1 MIKLS
6 DRLQMIADLIK
17 NGQTVAD
24 VGTDH
29 GFLPIFLWESKKSPK
44 VILADISNGSL
55 QKSIDNV
62 QMQNYNEEIV
72 KKYFDFRLG
81 NGIQVL
87 ENGEVDVVVIAGM
100 GGVLMTE
107 ILGQDLMKTKS
118 LNKIIL
124 QPRNGQG
131 KLRWWLLNNGFNIK
145 EEKIVREGKFIC
157 EIIGAEPIN
166 TDSNLIELP
175 KDEQKELK
183 DQAEDIKYE
192 VPESILISNGT
203 LALEFIEKKL
213 EVEFNVFENI
223 KKATLVDDEKVCQS
237 KARIKYLQSLL
248 KKYEK
253 RGD

>member
-6 DRLQMIADLIK
+6 DRLQMIADLIE

-44 VILADISNGSL
+44 VILADISKGSL
-55 QKSIDNV
+55 QKAVDNV

-72 KKYFDFRLG
+72 KKYFGFRLG
-81 NGIQVL
+81 NGIQIL

-107 ILGQDLMKTKS
+107 ILGADLIKTKS
-118 LNKIIL
+118 IKKFIL

-166 TDSNLIELP
+166 SDPNLIELP
-175 KDEQKELK
+175 KDEEKELK
-183 DQAEDIKYE
+183 KQSEDIKFE
-192 VPESILISNGT
+192 APEAILISNGS
-203 LALEFIEKKL
+203 LAIEFIEKKL
-213 EVEFNVFENI
+213 KIEFDVFENI
-223 KKATLVDDEKVCQS
+223 KKATLIDYEKICQL
-237 KARIKYLQSLL
+237 KTRIKYLQNLL
-248 KKYEK
+248 NKYEEK
-253 RGD
+253 R

>member
-1 MIKLS
+1 
-6 DRLQMIADLIK
+6 
-17 NGQTVAD
+17 
-24 VGTDH
+24 
-29 GFLPIFLWESKKSPK
+29 
-44 VILADISNGSL
+44 
-55 QKSIDNV
+55 
-62 QMQNYNEEIV
+62 MQNYNEEIV

-81 NGIQVL
+81 NGIQIL

-107 ILGQDLMKTKS
+107 ILGQDLVKTKS

-166 TDSNLIELP
+166 NDPNLIELP
-175 KDEQKELK
+175 KDEEKELK
-183 DQAEDIKYE
+183 KQSEDIECE
-192 VPESILISNGT
+192 VPESILISNGA

-213 EVEFNVFENI
+213 EVELNVFENI
-223 KKATLVDDEKVCQS
+223 KKATLPDYEKVCLS
-237 KARIKYLQSLL
+237 ETRIKYLQSLL
-248 KKYEK
+248 NKYEK